1 VIGGVKTIPSNLRA
15 FSAAQLAACTLGP
28 AADAV
33 EGALL
38 LVETLGEPGSIRTLE
53 DRSAR
58 EVALYRG
65 DRFVAVLGN
74 RHSGTSE
81 YGDVPPRLAPPNA
94 PTLDLLARAGVVGH
108 GRCLPPQHAALG
120 FTRVKVLGVPLRGG
134 RALQLRDL
142 CPAPSSAP
150 SSAPAVPTVLVAGSA
165 SEVGKTTACTA
176 LIRAFK
182 RRGCVVGAAK
192 LTGTGRLRD
201 VLAMHDAGADRVH
214 DFPEF
219 GLATT
224 YTAAAPVLA
233 AAHAM
238 LGLLDAGGCEVVV
251 AELGGDLLEANA
263 DRLLSDAALA
273 RRTRAVV
280 HVASDVVGIVGALAL
295 YRDLG
300 VRAAVQA
307 TLPYRRNAL
316 GSIERLRAFGL
327 SALDV
332 ADDAACDAY
341 VARVLEHG
349 DA

>member
-1 VIGGVKTIPSNLRA
+1 MSGVKTIPSNLRA
-15 FSAAQLAACTLGP
+15 FSAEQLAACTLGP
-28 AADAV
+28 AGDAV

-53 DRSAR
+53 ARSGR

-65 DRFVAVLGN
+65 DRFVAVLAS

-81 YGDVPPRLAPPNA
+81 YGDVPARLAPPDA
-94 PTLDLLARAGVVGH
+94 PTLELLARAGVVGH
-108 GRCLPPQHAALG
+108 GRCLPPQRAALG
-120 FTRVKVLGVPLRGG
+120 FTRVKVLGELRRDG
-134 RALQLRDL
+134 RALRLRDL
-142 CPAPSSAP
+142 CGTPAPST
-150 SSAPAVPTVLVAGSA
+150 APAAPTVLVAGSA
-165 SEVGKTTACTA
+165 SEVGKTTACSA

-182 RRGCVVGAAK
+182 RRGRTVGAAK

-201 VLAMHDAGADRVH
+201 VLAMRDAGADRAL
-214 DFPEF
+214 DFPEV

-224 YTAAAPVLA
+224 YTAAAPVID
-233 AAHAM
+233 AAHAI
-238 LGLLDAGGCEVVV
+238 LGQLDAAGCDVVV

-263 DRLLSDAALA
+263 DRLLADAVLA

-280 HVASDVVGIVGALAL
+280 HVAGDVVGIVGAIAL
-295 YRDLG
+295 YRELG
-300 VRAAVQA
+300 VRAELQP
-307 TLPYRRNAL
+307 TLPYGRNAL
-316 GSIERLRAFGL
+316 GSVERLRAFGL

-341 VARVLEHG
+341 VARVLERG

>member
-1 VIGGVKTIPSNLRA
+1 VIGVKTIPSNLRA

-28 AADAV
+28 AGGAV
-33 EGALL
+33 EGSLL
-38 LVETLGEPGSIRTLE
+38 VVETLGEPGSIRTLE
-53 DRSAR
+53 ERSGR

-65 DRFVAVLGN
+65 DRFVAVLAS

-81 YGDVPPRLAPPNA
+81 YGDVPPRLAPPDA

-108 GRCLPPQHAALG
+108 GRCLPPARAALG
-120 FTRVKVLGVPLRGG
+120 FTRVKVLGVPLRDG

-150 SSAPAVPTVLVAGSA
+150 AGAPAVPTVLVAGSA

-176 LIRAFK
+176 LIRALK
-182 RRGCVVGAAK
+182 RRGCIVGAAK
-192 LTGTGRLRD
+192 LSGTGRLRD

-214 DFPEF
+214 DFPEL

-224 YTAAAPVLA
+224 YTAAAPVLD

-238 LGLLDAGGCEVVV
+238 LGLLDASGCQVVV

-263 DRLLSDAALA
+263 DRLLADPVLA
-273 RRTRAVV
+273 QRTRAVV
-280 HVASDVVGIVGALAL
+280 HVAGDVVGIVGALPL

-300 VRAAVQA
+300 VHAEVQP
-307 TLPYRRNAL
+307 TLPHRRNAL
-316 GSIERLRAFGL
+316 GSVERLRAFGL

-341 VARVLEHG
+341 VARVLERG